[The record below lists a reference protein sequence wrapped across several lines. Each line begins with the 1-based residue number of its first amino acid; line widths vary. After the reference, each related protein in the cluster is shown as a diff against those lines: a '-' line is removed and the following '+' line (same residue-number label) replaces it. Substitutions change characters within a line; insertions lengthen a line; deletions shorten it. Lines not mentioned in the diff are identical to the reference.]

1 MYVRAIRKKQRQ
13 GITIAAVSCLFRI
26 WDGLSAGGMVY
37 SAQQIEIYEIGGI
50 DIIMWNELGIS
61 GGTAIVI
68 LIALYFVIKWAVK
81 NGIKEA
87 YSAITGK
94 KTDEDIK
101 NEKELKELG
110 LDSEN
115 Q

>member
-13 GITIAAVSCLFRI
+13 GIIVAMVSCLFRI
-26 WDGLSAGGMVY
+26 WDGLSVNGMVY
-37 SAQQIEIYEIGGI
+37 SAQQIGIYEIGGI